1 MFRKFKEHCSRPITF
16 GWYYKV
22 CAICVA
28 LSAIIYALGIM
39 FINGYFDGK
48 DSSEDKTKKTIKK

>member
-1 MFRKFKEHCSRPITF
+1 MFRKFKEHCSRPITS

-28 LSAIIYALGIM
+28 LSAISYALGII
-39 FINGYFDGK
+39 FIRRYCDSK
-48 DSSEDKTKKTIKK
+48 DSFETKLKNTIKK